1 MELCLLRTEANQH
14 EEGEISGRFG
24 FECKLTIVPGIFARP
39 KVIELCAFSDR
50 VLVHRLYLHVAKIIA
65 LWVVGAGW

>member
-1 MELCLLRTEANQH
+1 MLRTEANQH

-39 KVIELCAFSDR
+39 KVIELLCAFSDR
-50 VLVHRLYLHVAKIIA
+50 VAVHRLYLTHVAKIIA
-65 LWVVGAGW
+65 RWVVGAG